1 MPSFKNENIPLKKD
15 SSTISLADVVSLTE
29 EQKTIGKCHIEFQTE
44 EKGLCGRSLEEAMKN
59 VNRDYFG
66 LSDSITED
74 DLVFTDSSKTDFAL
88 DFIYEKPD
96 YAVPRYI
103 ETGLVWLNDQNVLS

>member
-1 MPSFKNENIPLKKD
+1 
-15 SSTISLADVVSLTE
+15 
-29 EQKTIGKCHIEFQTE
+29 
-44 EKGLCGRSLEEAMKN
+44 MKN

-88 DFIYEKPD
+88 DFICEKPD